1 MMSTGKARRR
11 RMIPALIGI
20 AMFSFSALQLRAQSA
35 ATESKTAAQSTGAIT
50 GRIVSQSG
58 EKISGAVV
66 WAFPVGV
73 IAQSR
78 GTSVDSN
85 GDFKLEGLDAGVY
98 SVSCSLPGF
107 VPAPQP
113 PPDDARRYHH
123 TGDSVTMALI
133 KGGVIT
139 GTVTTATNTPVVAA
153 AVRAYRVRDANGQP
167 DPGVSQ
173 PRERPTDDRGVYR
186 FYGLP
191 PGTYV
196 VSVGGAGRFYGGIN
210 AGPYDNDAPTYAPSA
225 TRDTAMEIVVGS
237 GEEITA
243 DIQYRGEPGQAIS
256 GTLAGLTQTSS
267 QIMGALGTATGTVT
281 LTDVRSRTLLMVAPS
296 SALTNYSFAFYGV
309 SDGEYEIVAQ
319 QYLQTRET
327 LMSTPRRVIVRGAD
341 VTGINLSLTPLAAI
355 AGRIVLE
362 SNPPADC
369 VKRRTTASQET
380 VINAR
385 RLKPETKPV
394 GETAKAEPTAEIP
407 LAFANQAAADGVPNA
422 RGDFILRNLQTGSY
436 RFDSQLPGAGWYLK
450 SITLGPQTIPKKAS
464 DSNIPRDG
472 IMLKSGERVSGLTV
486 TIAEG
491 AASFR
496 GRVTVAE
503 GQSLPPNLRVYLVP
517 AEKESAADVLRFFET
532 RPDTDGN
539 FAMGN
544 IAPGHYWMTAR
555 VADESESA
563 PVKPIRQDSALRS
576 QVAKEAEKTRNEI
589 QLQPCQR
596 IVDYEL
602 RYPPAANDN
611 KPKT

>member
-1 MMSTGKARRR
+1 MMSTGKAWMR

-20 AMFSFSALQLRAQSA
+20 AMLSFSAPQLRAQNA
-35 ATESKTAAQSTGAIT
+35 ATESKTAAQPTGAIT

-58 EKISGAVV
+58 DKISGAVV

-78 GTSVDSN
+78 STSVDSN
-85 GDFKLEGLDAGVY
+85 GAFKLEGLNAGVY

-113 PPDDARRYHH
+113 SPDDARRYHH
-123 TGDSVTMALI
+123 TGDSVTLTLI

-167 DPGVSQ
+167 DPGVLQ

-191 PGTYV
+191 PGAYV
-196 VSVGGAGRFYGGIN
+196 VSVGGAGRYYGGTS
-210 AGPYDNDAPTYAPSA
+210 ASPYDNDAPTYAPSA

-267 QIMGALGTATGTVT
+267 QLMGALGTATGTVT
-281 LTDVRSRTLLMVAPS
+281 LTDVRSRTVLMSAPS
-296 SALTNYSFAFYGV
+296 SSLTNYSFAFYGV

-341 VTGINLSLTPLAAI
+341 VTGINVSLTPLAAI

-369 VKRRTTASQET
+369 VKRRATAAQET

-385 RLKPETKPV
+385 RLKPETKPA
-394 GETAKAEPTAEIP
+394 GKTAKTEPTAEIP
-407 LAFANQAAADGVPNA
+407 LALANQAADGVPDA
-422 RGDFILRNLQTGSY
+422 KGDFILRNLQAGSY
-436 RFDSQLPGAGWYLK
+436 RIDSQLPGAGWYLK
-450 SITLGPQTIPKKAS
+450 SITLGPQTTPTKAS
-464 DSNIPRDG
+464 DPNIPRDG
-472 IMLKSGERVSGLTV
+472 MNLKSGERASGLTV
-486 TIAEG
+486 TITEG
-491 AASFR
+491 AAGLR
-496 GRVTVAE
+496 GRVSVVE
-503 GQSLPPNLRVYLVP
+503 GQRVPTGLRVYLVP
-517 AEKESAADVLRFFET
+517 AEREVAENILRFFEAT
-532 RPDTDGN
+532 VESDAG
-539 FAMGN
+539 FAIGN
-544 IAPGHYWMTAR
+544 IAPGRYWIIAR
-555 VADESESA
+555 PADDGDPA
-563 PVKPIRQDSALRS
+563 KVKPIRQDSALRAR
-576 QVAKEAEKTRNEI
+576 VFREAGFANKEIPFK
-589 QLQPCQR
+589 PCER
-596 IVDYEL
+596 TV
-602 RYPPAANDN
+602 
-611 KPKT
+611 

>member
-1 MMSTGKARRR
+1 MSTGKARMR

-20 AMFSFSALQLRAQSA
+20 AMFSFSALQLRGQNA
-35 ATESKTAAQSTGAIT
+35 ATQSKTAAQPSGVIT
-50 GRIVSQSG
+50 GRIVSESG
-58 EKISGAVV
+58 DKISGAIA

-78 GTSVDSN
+78 STSVDSN
-85 GDFKLEGLDAGVY
+85 GDFKLEGLAAGVY

-113 PPDDARRYHH
+113 SPDDARRYHH
-123 TGDSVTMALI
+123 TGDSVTMTLI

-153 AVRAYRVRDANGQP
+153 AVRAYHIRDANGQP

-196 VSVGGAGRFYGGIN
+196 VSVGGAGRFYGGISTS
-210 AGPYDNDAPTYAPSA
+210 PYDNDIPTYAPSA

-256 GTLAGLTQTSS
+256 GTLAGLITQSGS
-267 QIMGALGTATGTVT
+267 QLSMGGATGTVT
-281 LTDVRSRTLLMVAPS
+281 LTDVRSRTLLMSAPS
-296 SALTNYSFAFYGV
+296 SSLTNYGFAFYGV

-327 LMSTPRRVIVRGAD
+327 LMSAPRRVIMRGAD
-341 VTGINLSLTPLAAI
+341 VTGINLSLAPLAAI
-355 AGRIVLE
+355 AGRIVLQ

-369 VKRRTTASQET
+369 VKRRATAAQET

-385 RLKPETKPV
+385 RLKPETKPA
-394 GETAKAEPTAEIP
+394 GKTAKAEPTAEIP
-407 LAFANQAAADGVPNA
+407 LALANQAADGVPDA
-422 RGDFILRNLQTGSY
+422 KGDFVFRNLQAGTY

-450 SITLGPQTIPKKAS
+450 SITLGLQTTPTKAA
-464 DSNIPRDG
+464 DPNIPRDG
-472 IMLKSGERVSGLTV
+472 MNLRSGEQASGLTV
-486 TIAEG
+486 TITEG
-491 AASFR
+491 AARLR
-496 GRVTVAE
+496 GRVSVAE
-503 GQSLPPNLRVYLVP
+503 GQRVPTGLRVYLVP
-517 AEKESAADVLRFFET
+517 AEREVAENVLRFFEAT
-532 RPDTDGN
+532 VESDAGFAIGN
-539 FAMGN
+539 VV
-544 IAPGHYWMTAR
+544 PGRYWIVAR
-555 VADESESA
+555 AADDA
-563 PVKPIRQDSALRS
+563 DPAKVKPLRQDSALRS
-576 QVAKEAEKTRNEI
+576 QVAKEAEKARNEI

-596 IVDYEL
+596 IVDYEI
-602 RYPPAANDN
+602 RYPPAATDARPN
-611 KPKT
+611 P